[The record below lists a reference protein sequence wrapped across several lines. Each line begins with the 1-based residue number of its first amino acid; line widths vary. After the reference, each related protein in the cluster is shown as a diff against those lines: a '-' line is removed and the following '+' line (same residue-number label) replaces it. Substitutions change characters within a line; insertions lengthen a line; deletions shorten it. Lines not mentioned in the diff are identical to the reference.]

1 MNSKLSFKDLLEE
14 GLSLSS
20 LPPLSTEVLDKLDR
34 FYYFLEKWNKKINLT
49 AHSGLREAVELNFID
64 SLHLVSQ
71 ISSPTSV
78 LDIGS
83 GAGFPALIIKM
94 IYESL
99 SMTLVEA
106 DQRKS
111 SFLFHAFRELG
122 LEKVRLVNEFLTQ
135 KNIQS
140 YLGLEIF
147 SHIVSRATFSPGELV
162 KLLRPLLT
170 KNVALFF
177 MLSRKQFAEFQKDK
191 SSWSIIAEKKYL
203 LPFSMQ
209 ERIILGLKMRN

>member
-1 MNSKLSFKDLLEE
+1 MNSNPSFKSLLEE
-14 GLSLSS
+14 GLFLSS
-20 LPPLSTEVLDKLDR
+20 LPPLSTEVLDRLDR
-34 FYYFLEKWNKKINLT
+34 FYCFLEKWNRKINLT
-49 AHSGLREAVELNFID
+49 AHSSLQEAVELNFID

-83 GAGFPALIIKM
+83 GAGFPALIIKI

-111 SFLFHAFRELG
+111 SFLFHALRELD
-122 LEKVRLVNEFLTQ
+122 LENVKLINEFLTQ

-140 YLGLEIF
+140 SLGLEKI
-147 SHIVSRATFSPGELV
+147 SHIVSRATFSPPDLL
-162 KLLRPLLT
+162 KLLHPLLI
-170 KNVALFF
+170 KGSELFL
-177 MLSRKQFAEFQKDK
+177 MLSQKQFLDFQKNK
-191 SSWSIIAEKKYL
+191 TELSITTEKKYL
-203 LPFSMQ
+203 LPFSKQ
-209 ERIILGLKMRN
+209 ERIILGLKMQN